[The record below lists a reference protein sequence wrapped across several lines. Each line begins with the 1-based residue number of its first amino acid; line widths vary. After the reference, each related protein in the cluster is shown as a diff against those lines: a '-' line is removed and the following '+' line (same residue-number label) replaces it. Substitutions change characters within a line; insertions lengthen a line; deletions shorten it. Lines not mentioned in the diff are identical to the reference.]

1 MSLQRAFLSTHGLRQ
16 EVHSS
21 IYLTPSKG
29 KTRLRL
35 LPATYGVCAAGALRV
50 ITTNREAHDGLLRS
64 RGQFSMLQG
73 VLLSFFPVI
82 TIITMIVTFGF
93 LNLRL
98 SAIRRSL
105 LGQQSSLISKGKVLH
120 VCCSA
125 RSS

>member
-73 VLLSFFPVI
+73 VLI